1 MLCKKCG
8 ETLQQGE
15 KFCPNCGAKY
25 EVDDSSNSTSG
36 VNTASSGA
44 YQTQGNPQREESASS
59 SQEHRESDFNSAYR
73 ANQSKSTGG
82 FLDVFHRFSE
92 QLNNWMDPVIRTFVN
107 MKNGNLAMW
116 GIAVLFSAI
125 GSQVSIPGSFF
136 GKIILSMIAVSIVFV
151 VEIILVQF
159 VSRSVGFE
167 YGFSKTTASERNLLI
182 LVAIAIM
189 NLLSMIVLILRLD
202 RLHLGLLGAILSGIL
217 SAFILESMFYQYF
230 QGNQAF
236 EFIKKYLIVQII
248 LAIIRFI
255 LITVVV
261 AALTAAILA
270 PLFGL
275 WHGLH

>member
-8 ETLQQGE
+8 ETLQVGE
-15 KFCPNCGAKY
+15 KFCPNCGAKN
-25 EVDDSSNSTSG
+25 EIGDDLTNSTSG
-36 VNTASSGA
+36 VNTASSGT
-44 YQTQGNPQREESASS
+44 YQPQGDSQREEPAAS

-73 ANQSKSTGG
+73 ATQSKSTGG
-82 FLDVFHRFSE
+82 FLDFFHRFSE

-107 MKNGNLAMW
+107 MKNGTWAMW

-125 GSQVSIPGSFF
+125 GSQLSIPGSFF

-151 VEIILVQF
+151 VEMILVQF
-159 VSRSVGFE
+159 ISRSIDFE
-167 YGFSKTTASERNLLI
+167 YGCSKTTASERNLLI

-189 NLLSMIVLILRLD
+189 NLLSIIGLVLRLD
-202 RLHLGLLGAILSGIL
+202 RLGWVGAILSGIL

-230 QGNQAF
+230 QGDQAF

-248 LAIIRFI
+248 LAIIRFV